1 MFIPLECRAETVASF
16 YPRFSRRRFH
26 KVIRSLHY
34 RHASR
39 RRQLSGTDETE
50 IISEPNPPPYEP
62 QTPDRADRRK
72 RNDEPPATTS
82 GRPVVTVRSVIS
94 FVGVVSSA
102 PPPDPC
108 YAHHPPRGDPGRSF
122 MPLTL
127 APFPPPLHRT
137 ATPERVPVDRGDLRR
152 DATVYNPRAARNT
165 IVPFNPII
173 TVANKRTKQNCFVSR

>member
-94 FVGVVSSA
+94 FVGVVYVGTAARSVLRASPTPWRPGQILHAFDVGSVSS
-102 PPPDPC
+102 PPPS
-108 YAHHPPRGDPGRSF
+108 HGDPGACPGRSW
-122 MPLTL
+122 
-127 APFPPPLHRT
+127 RS
-137 ATPERVPVDRGDLRR
+137 TPRCYGV
-152 DATVYNPRAARNT
+152 
-165 IVPFNPII
+165 
-173 TVANKRTKQNCFVSR
+173 QSQSR